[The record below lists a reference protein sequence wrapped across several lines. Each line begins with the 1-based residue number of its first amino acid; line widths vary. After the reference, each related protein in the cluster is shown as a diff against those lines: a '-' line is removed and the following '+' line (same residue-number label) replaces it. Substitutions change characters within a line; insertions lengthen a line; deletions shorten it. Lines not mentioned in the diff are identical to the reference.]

1 MLALLAALA
10 MMSQIALA
18 AETDTPTVPP
28 WGMGGRPGASDEMP
42 GGADARD
49 AMATQTATAAPGA
62 AATQTATTAPG
73 TAATQTA
80 TAAPDHTAPAT
91 ANAAQAIDAAA
102 SPAPD
107 VSGGEVRQGRLA
119 GMLIGIDPGHQY
131 HANRDKEPLA
141 PGSSEMKKKVSSGTQ
156 GVKTRINEYE
166 TNLIVALQLRDRLEA
181 EGARVIM
188 TRETNDVDI
197 SNVER
202 ALMMNE
208 ANVDIWLRVHCNG
221 NSKRN
226 VHGMSMYVRDSGPC
240 AEESYAA
247 GELLLEE
254 MSAATGAKARG
265 VHRSDSYSGNNWSER
280 PCVLVEMGYMT
291 NPEEDVLLNDP
302 DYQQKLIEGYVNALE
317 RWNDMY
323 NGLHI
328 VQPECDGVM

>member
-1 MLALLAALA
+1 MLVLLAALA
-10 MMSQIALA
+10 MMGQTALA

-28 WGMGGRPGASDEMP
+28 WSMGGRPGASDEMP

-49 AMATQTATAAPGA
+49 AMATQTATTAPGA
-62 AATQTATTAPG
+62 
-73 TAATQTA
+73 AATQTA
-80 TAAPDHTAPAT
+80 TAAPDHTAQPT
-91 ANAAQAIDAAA
+91 ANAAQAQSDAAA

-119 GMLIGIDPGHQY
+119 GMLIGIDPGHQD

-166 TNLIVALQLRDRLEA
+166 TDLVVALKLRDRLEA

-221 NSKRN
+221 NKKRD

-254 MSAATGAKARG
+254 MSAA
-265 VHRSDSYSGNNWSER
+265 
-280 PCVLVEMGYMT
+280 PCCGICQE
-291 NPEEDVLLNDP
+291 
-302 DYQQKLIEGYVNALE
+302 KL
-317 RWNDMY
+317 
-323 NGLHI
+323 
-328 VQPECDGVM
+328 P